1 MLLAIL
7 ANSLSPIANAES
19 FYNASGNWQQ
29 RSGLL
34 TVALVAMR
42 EWII

>member
-7 ANSLSPIANAES
+7 ASSLSPIANAES
-19 FYNASGNWQQ
+19 FYNASGNRQQ
-29 RSGLL
+29 RSDLL
-34 TVALVAMR
+34 TVELVAVR